1 MLQTLFAYLDTQRDT
16 VVELQRELT
25 AIPALDPQSE
35 GIGEEAK
42 AEYIIARLREF
53 GVTDIETVNAPDIRV
68 PCGYRPNVIARIAGR
83 DTSRTFW
90 IISHMDVVPPGDL
103 DLWDADPY
111 TLRTEGDVLIGRG
124 VEDNQQAI
132 VSSLL
137 MARAL
142 CRHDI
147 TPEINIGLLF
157 VADEETGNTFGL
169 DHVLAVRPELFRSA
183 DLILVPDC
191 GNADG
196 TMLEVAEKSV
206 LWVKVTVT
214 GRQCHGSRPEEGI
227 NSLVGAAAMILKV
240 QGLHT
245 SFDLRNDLF
254 VPPVS
259 TFVPT
264 KKEANVP
271 NVNTVPGNDVFY
283 IDCRVLP
290 EYALDDVMQQLQAM
304 AAEVETQ
311 YGVTIALEP
320 VQREQA
326 TAPTDTGAPVVLALQ
341 HAVKSVYG
349 ADARPMGIGGGTVA
363 AALRRKGL
371 PAVVWS
377 KIISNAHTPN
387 ERSLISANIGDAKV
401 MLHVALAPAR

>member
-1 MLQTLFAYLDTQRDT
+1 MLDTLFSYLDSQRET

-25 AIPALDPQSE
+25 AIPALCPQSE

-42 AEYIIARLREF
+42 AEFIIEKLREF
-53 GVTDIETVNAPDIRV
+53 GVSDIQTINAPDIRV
-68 PCGYRPNVIARIAGR
+68 PCGYRPNIVARIAGR
-83 DTSRTFW
+83 DQSRTFW
-90 IISHMDVVPPGDL
+90 IISHMDVVPPGDF
-103 DLWDADPY
+103 DLWESDPY
-111 TLRTEGDVLIGRG
+111 TLRVDGDVLIGRG

-142 CRHDI
+142 QKHAVVPDV
-147 TPEINIGLLF
+147 NVGFLF

-169 DHVLAVRPELFRSA
+169 DHVLATAPDLFKHE

-206 LWVKVTVT
+206 LWLKVAVT
-214 GRQCHGSRPEEGI
+214 GKQCHGSRPEEGI

-240 QGLHT
+240 QTLHDRF
-245 SFDLRNDLF
+245 SVRNDLF

-264 KKEANVP
+264 KKDANVP

-290 EYALDDVMQQLQAM
+290 EYQLKDVINA
-304 AAEVETQ
+304 VEELARSVEQ
-311 YGVTIALEP
+311 DYGVSITVEC
-320 VQREQA
+320 VQKEQA
-326 TAPTDTGAPVVLALQ
+326 TTPTDSAAPVVLSLQ
-341 HAVKSVYG
+341 QAVKAVYN

-363 AALRRKGL
+363 AALRRIDL

-401 MLHVALAPAR
+401 MLHVALNSQA

>member
-1 MLQTLFAYLDTQRDT
+1 MLDTLFTYLDSQRET

-25 AIPALDPQSE
+25 ATPALCPQNE

-42 AEYIIARLREF
+42 AEFIIKKLQDF
-53 GVTDIETVNAPDIRV
+53 GVSDIEAVNAPDIRV
-68 PCGYRPNVIARIAGR
+68 PCGFRPNIVARIPGK
-83 DTSRTFW
+83 DTTRTFW

-103 DLWDADPY
+103 DLWEGDPY
-111 TLRTEGDVLIGRG
+111 CLRVDGDVIIGRG

-142 CRHDI
+142 QTHKVVPD
-147 TPEINIGLLF
+147 INIGFVF

-169 DHVLAVRPELFRSA
+169 DHILAVKPELFKQD

-191 GNADG
+191 GNAEG

-206 LWVKVTVT
+206 LWLKVAVT
-214 GRQCHGSRPEEGI
+214 GKQCHGSRPGEGI

-240 QGLHT
+240 QTLQDR
-245 SFDLRNDLF
+245 FDKINELF
-254 VPPVS
+254 VPPSS

-264 KKEANVP
+264 KKDANVP

-290 EYALDDVMQQLQAM
+290 DYDLDDVISA
-304 AAEVETQ
+304 VEELARSVEQ
-311 YGVTIALEP
+311 DYGVSIALEC
-320 VQREQA
+320 VQKEQA
-326 TAPTDTGAPVVLALQ
+326 TAPTDTEAPVVLSLQ
-341 HAVKSVYG
+341 RAVNAVYG
-349 ADARPMGIGGGTVA
+349 VQARPMGIGGGTVA
-363 AALRRKGL
+363 AVLRRIGL
-371 PAVVWS
+371 SAVVWS
-377 KIISNAHTPN
+377 KITSNAHSPN

-401 MLHVALAPAR
+401 MLHVALNFQA